1 MDIKTTSI
9 KEQLA
14 TLAELQ
20 QADTAMAAIDKEL
33 SGVQNR
39 IDLLENDLAAIRAQ
53 MEEKKKALEELK
65 KEYRSE
71 EMEVKRIEDG
81 ISRSEAK
88 LRSVKTNK
96 EYQSMLKE
104 MEDSKHKISDIQDI
118 MLTLLDRIEA
128 GEKEVAGLS
137 SDVAVVQSEVN
148 EKKAEI
154 LSHSEALRQKRNDLL
169 SERESIWRDLPPKL
183 QTMYARAIQQGRGI
197 GVSAVIDAVCQSCRM
212 NIPPQQYIELI
223 RLDSMKLCPNCQRII
238 FPDTIWQGK

>member
-14 TLAELQ
+14 SLAELQ
-20 QADTAMAAIDKEL
+20 QADTAIAAIDKEL
-33 SGVQNR
+33 SGVQDR
-39 IDLLENDLAAIRAQ
+39 IDFLESDLASIRTQ
-53 MEEKKKALEELK
+53 MEEKKKNLEELK

-88 LRSVKTNK
+88 LHSVKTNK

-104 MEDSKHKISDIQDI
+104 MDVSRHKISDMQDN
-118 MLTLLDRIEA
+118 MLTMLDRIEA
-128 GEKEVAGLS
+128 GEKEAAGLS
-137 SDVAVVQSEVN
+137 SDFTVVQAEVV

-154 LSHSEALRQKRNDLL
+154 ERHSEALRQKRIDLHN
-169 SERESIWRDLPPKL
+169 EREAIWRDLPPKL

-197 GVSAVIDAVCQSCRM
+197 GVTAVIDAVCQSCRM

-223 RLDSMKLCPNCQRII
+223 RLNSMKLCPNCQRII

>member
-20 QADTAMAAIDKEL
+20 QADTAIAAIDKEL
-33 SGVQNR
+33 SGVQYR
-39 IDLLENDLAAIRAQ
+39 VDLLESDLSSIKTQ
-53 MEEKKKALEELK
+53 MEEKKKNLEELK

-71 EMEVKRIEDG
+71 EMEVKRIEAG
-81 ISRSEAK
+81 ISRSEEK

-104 MEDSKHKISDIQDI
+104 MDDSRRKISDIQDK
-118 MLTLLDRIEA
+118 MLTLLDQIET
-128 GEKEVAGLS
+128 GEKEAAGLS
-137 SDVAVVQSEVN
+137 SDVAVVQAEVA

-154 LSHSEALRQKRNDLL
+154 ERHSEALRQKRSDFQN
-169 SERESIWRDLPPKL
+169 ERESIWGDLPPKL

-197 GVSAVIDAVCQSCRM
+197 GVTAVIDAVCQSCRI

-223 RLDSMKLCPNCQRII
+223 RLNSMKLCPNCQRII